1 MKIEVSN
8 LNVRGQRMVELKVD
22 KGLCFEGFQ
31 YGSGD
36 IATPAN
42 RGVLHLYE
50 VRDSEAIYEN
60 CTQEN
65 FRHSKENNFLNVHG
79 ITI

>member
-1 MKIEVSN
+1 MIES
-8 LNVRGQRMVELKVD
+8 KVD

-36 IATPAN
+36 IATPAKG
-42 RGVLHLYE
+42 GVLHLYE
-50 VRDSEAIYEN
+50 VEDSEVIYEN

-65 FRHSKENNFLNVHG
+65 FRPSKENNFLNVHG
-79 ITI
+79 KNNLKRA

>member
-1 MKIEVSN
+1 MIES
-8 LNVRGQRMVELKVD
+8 KVD

-36 IATPAN
+36 IATPAK

-50 VRDSEAIYEN
+50 VEDSDAAYVN
-60 CTQEN
+60 CAQEN
-65 FRHSKENNFLNVHG
+65 FRDSKENNLKRG
-79 ITI
+79 

>member
-1 MKIEVSN
+1 MIES
-8 LNVRGQRMVELKVD
+8 KVD

-36 IATPAN
+36 IATPTK

-50 VRDSEAIYEN
+50 VKDSSAIYAN
-60 CTQEN
+60 CSQEN
-65 FRHSKENNFLNVHG
+65 FRDSKENNLKRA
-79 ITI
+79 